1 MNGIKCD
8 FSPDFIVLTTYY
20 FLLSSYYF
28 KVNSPSLYDDKIVES
43 MNMVSWS
50 AHTKKLLPA
59 SMVVP
64 CDVVDGGNASL
75 EKVRYFYNS
84 F

>member
-1 MNGIKCD
+1 MSPWIWHECD
-8 FSPDFIVLTTYY
+8 FLANFIVKMCTYFNCF
-20 FLLSSYYF
+20 FLLFPSPYY
-28 KVNSPSLYDDKIVES
+28 DKIVES

-50 AHTKKLLPA
+50 AHTKKLHPA
-59 SMVVP
+59 SMMVP